1 MTLTLKGSLLT
12 HTNVTWKIGTR
23 SVYRWE
29 MEFAPIQI
37 LKNKTAET
45 LSEEWLIPSNHLPFT
60 FSITAKHNFGM
71 WAREYEYP
79 ATGITI
85 HLERNTLGALIGQFY
100 IPTGIFSLLSLISYF
115 INPSSVCF
123 NEDFTH

>member
-1 MTLTLKGSLLT
+1 MDLDF
-12 HTNVTWKIGTR
+12 GTR
-23 SVYRWE
+23 SVYHWE

-45 LSEEWLIPSNHLPFT
+45 LSEKWFIPSNHLPFT
-60 FSITAKHNFGM
+60 FSFTSKHKFVM
-71 WAREYEYP
+71 WAPDYEYP

-100 IPTGIFSLLSLISYF
+100 VPTGIFSLLSLISYF
-115 INPSSVCF
+115 INPSSVCV
-123 NEDFTH
+123 NEYLKHYNAIANLILYFLN